1 MMYVLYTSIE
11 HASKGPSGIFPYK
24 PYSSFPLPRVFTFFA
39 YFSVDSSIS
48 QYERDKQTCAIFCTK
63 KIIFYSKTLVL
74 PWQGIIARSSFSPF
88 SFNVLHLR
96 LWRGKF
102 AEKRRS
108 LSCLDFL
115 TYRRVSRRIAPDRP
129 IERGVPDRWRRV
141 RWCRES
147 GYRTGESLRSKMS
160 TNCKIAESLLFR
172 PIQGLL
178 WSRSLGLAHFQ
189 CTEMNHTIE

>member
-1 MMYVLYTSIE
+1 MYFI
-11 HASKGPSGIFPYK
+11 HPSSTLQKDPQAFSPTNLIHPFRFLVFLHSSPIFQ
-24 PYSSFPLPRVFTFFA
+24 STRRFLNMNVINRLALFFA
-39 YFSVDSSIS
+39 P
-48 QYERDKQTCAIFCTK
+48 K